1 MKIGPHKKIEQI
13 SNHTV
18 VPTINGA
25 IASEQKGQTVE
36 QCVALEPVRAELKAK
51 QLESLTNN
59 DGEGGEVIVNSRC
72 FKILRPYFNSLN
84 FSNACETSWS

>member
-18 VPTINGA
+18 VPTTNGA

-36 QCVALEPVRAELKAK
+36 QCVALEPVRAELNAQ

-59 DGEGGEVIVNSRC
+59 VGKEA
-72 FKILRPYFNSLN
+72 KSL
-84 FSNACETSWS
+84 

>member
-36 QCVALEPVRAELKAK
+36 QCVALEPAK

-59 DGEGGEVIVNSRC
+59 DAEGGEVIVNSRC
-72 FKILRPYFNSLN
+72 FKILRPHFNSLN